1 MWKDVDNLR
10 SDTQDVFQWEIGFI
24 FLIIF
29 TRLLS
34 KSLTTIENADIREI
48 RYLEVSRV
56 EP

>member
-10 SDTQDVFQWEIGFI
+10 SDTQDVFQWETSFI

-29 TRLLS
+29 TWLLS
-34 KSLTTIENADIREI
+34 KSLTTIENADIRET

>member
-10 SDTQDVFQWEIGFI
+10 SDTQYVYQQQTGFV

-29 TRLLS
+29 TWLLS
-34 KSLTTIENADIREI
+34 KSLTTIENADIRET
-48 RYLEVSRV
+48 RYREVSRV